1 LNEDAGL
8 KRQELAHR
16 VLRLID
22 QADNFQT
29 LREIVVAHEAA
40 AQKLP

>member
-1 LNEDAGL
+1 M
-8 KRQELAHR
+8 AHR

-29 LREIVVAHEAA
+29 LREIVVALEAA
-40 AQKLP
+40 AQKTAMKQ

>member
-1 LNEDAGL
+1 M
-8 KRQELAHR
+8 AHG

-29 LREIVVAHEAA
+29 LRDIVGALEAPHK
-40 AQKLP
+40 KLR

>member
-1 LNEDAGL
+1 
-8 KRQELAHR
+8 

-29 LREIVVAHEAA
+29 LREIVGALEAA
-40 AQKLP
+40 AQKTTMKQ